1 MSDKMKKLPVIQ
13 RPEPEEKEKV
23 SACGGCDSK
32 GKCNHWGIK
41 LGSEKEEVYR
51 NVLIYLTMGI
61 VIIIT
66 ALLIKALM
74 SSF

>member
-1 MSDKMKKLPVIQ
+1 MSDKTKKLPVIQ
-13 RPEPEEKEKV
+13 RPEPEEKTP
-23 SACGGCDSK
+23 SCGDCDSK
-32 GKCNHWGIK
+32 GNCNHWGIRP
-41 LGSEKEEVYR
+41 GSEKEEVYC

-66 ALLIKALM
+66 ALLIKALL

>member
-13 RPEPEEKEKV
+13 RPEPKEETP
-23 SACGGCDSK
+23 SCGGCNSK
-32 GKCNHWGIK
+32 GNCNHWGIRP
-41 LGSEKEEVYR
+41 GSEKEEVYR

-66 ALLIKALM
+66 ALLIKALI